1 MPVHASRAAAVTGG
15 AAAGEMFLGANERA
29 ALWLAAPA
37 DDKLPKDAKEGAPRA
52 FVLLLL

>member
-1 MPVHASRAAAVTGG
+1 MTGG